1 MNCDQVPYNE
11 WVNTSDARQE
21 HSRRSSQSYTPAS
34 TWVSRLVS
42 MPDLSRRIHERVHY
56 IRSIRHLLQYDLSS
70 GGAPIDAPG
79 GTSRGRALRPAKA
92 MLDQPA
98 REDAFSMLLE
108 GIKRAVDMRDRGRLS
123 DTQ

>member
-1 MNCDQVPYNE
+1 
-11 WVNTSDARQE
+11 
-21 HSRRSSQSYTPAS
+21 
-34 TWVSRLVS
+34 

>member
-1 MNCDQVPYNE
+1 MPYNE

-21 HSRRSSQSYTPAS
+21 YSRRSSQSYTSAS

-56 IRSIRHLLQYDLSS
+56 IRSIRHLLQYDLTS
-70 GGAPIDAPG
+70 GGAPIEAPG

-92 MLDQPA
+92 MPDQPA